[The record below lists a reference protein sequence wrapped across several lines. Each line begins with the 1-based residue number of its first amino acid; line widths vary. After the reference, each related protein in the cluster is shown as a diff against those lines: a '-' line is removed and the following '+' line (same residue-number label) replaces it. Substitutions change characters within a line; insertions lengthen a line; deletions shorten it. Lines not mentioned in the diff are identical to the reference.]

1 MEFAVHGGHTALT
14 VPASQRKLRRAK
26 ISSLGT
32 YVPERILSNK
42 DLETMVDTNDAWI
55 VERTG
60 VRERHLAAPGEVTS
74 HMGTAAARD
83 CLKRRGIT
91 GEDIDLIIVASVTPD
106 MLFPSTACLVQDR
119 IGAKH
124 AWGFDMLA
132 ACSSFVYSLQV
143 GAKFIETGAHNK
155 VLVIGSDTMSSI
167 VDYTDRKTC
176 ILFGD
181 AAGAVLLEP
190 CEDDEVGII
199 DFVHEIDGSGCDALK
214 MRAGGSLHPASH
226 ETVDRKWHYIEQDG
240 QTVYKFAVR
249 KMAEVSEA
257 VVARNGMT
265 GEDIA
270 LLVPHQAN
278 LRIINSTA
286 ERFGLRPEQVVVNI
300 DKFGNTTAATIP
312 LAMKTAIDDGRL
324 TKGKYILVAAVGA
337 GFTAGA
343 CLLRWEI

>member
-1 MEFAVHGGHTALT
+1 M
-14 VPASQRKLRRAK
+14 
-26 ISSLGT
+26 
-32 YVPERILSNK
+32 
-42 DLETMVDTNDAWI
+42 
-55 VERTG
+55 
-60 VRERHLAAPGEVTS
+60 
-74 HMGTAAARD
+74 
-83 CLKRRGIT
+83 
-91 GEDIDLIIVASVTPD
+91 
-106 MLFPSTACLVQDR
+106 
-119 IGAKH
+119 
-124 AWGFDMLA
+124 
-132 ACSSFVYSLQV
+132 
-143 GAKFIETGAHNK
+143 
-155 VLVIGSDTMSSI
+155 
-167 VDYTDRKTC
+167 
-176 ILFGD
+176 
-181 AAGAVLLEP
+181 
-190 CEDDEVGII
+190 
-199 DFVHEIDGSGCDALK
+199 
-214 MRAGGSLHPASH
+214 
-226 ETVDRKWHYIEQDG
+226 
-240 QTVYKFAVR
+240 YKFAVR